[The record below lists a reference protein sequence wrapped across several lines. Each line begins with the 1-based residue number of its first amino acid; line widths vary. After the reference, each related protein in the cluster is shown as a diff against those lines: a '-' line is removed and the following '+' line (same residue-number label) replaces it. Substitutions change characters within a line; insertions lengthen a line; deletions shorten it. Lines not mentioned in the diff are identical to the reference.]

1 MAGPRTAL
9 VRRALPVRDQH
20 PPKAPELCR
29 ERRVTL
35 KGAQT
40 GVKRVDHG
48 PAKVAMWKEAHSI
61 AGAFL
66 FQLTRNQIVV
76 AAKHPREEGAGRW
89 RAMRSF
95 HVDWPFQEGCQL

>member
-1 MAGPRTAL
+1 MTDPRTAP

-20 PPKAPELCR
+20 PATAPEFRR

-35 KGAQT
+35 KGAQA
-40 GVKRVDHG
+40 GVKRVDHR
-48 PAKVAMWKEAHSI
+48 PAKVAVWNETHSI

-66 FQLTRNQIVV
+66 LQLTRNQAIF
-76 AAKHPREEGAGRW
+76 AAKHPREEGAGRS

-95 HVDWPFQEGCQL
+95 HVDRPFQEGCQL